1 MKKIT
6 ILLLILLFL
15 VINGAVYSITQTN
28 GEQRIQLALDEN
40 LKTLKTHYDILI
52 QTQKT
57 TADILYQSTLES
69 DRLIQIISKAFNAPK
84 EQKTRLRD
92 ELHELLREKYKRAK
106 LKDVYQYH
114 FVFPNNESFLRMHK
128 PEKFGDDLSTIRY
141 DFKYVNM
148 TKQTIRGFTQG
159 RTSHGFRNTF
169 PLFDRSGKY
178 IGAMEVSFSSDSFQ
192 WYLNNISHIHTHFL
206 VEKKIFEAKTWKK
219 DDIVEKYSQ
228 SSENSRF
235 MLALDKTHSK
245 DRCITENRLKLK
257 PIKEELLSKMSIGEM
272 FSSYVRYKGEI
283 KAFAYLP
290 IKNMKYET
298 VAWLVSY
305 ENSPFIALSLKNMLI
320 MRIITLVFS
329 LILIYFIVALVRSN
343 ESTEKKRKLLD
354 EILDS
359 TDNIMFITDL
369 KKVSFSNNRFKNL
382 LNIKYSN
389 EFNRKTADDVLS
401 IFAKVDGYLHADL
414 LKGDESLISLIRRT
428 PQDERI
434 VCILDRHFEEKAFQ
448 ISISKVNYENDF
460 LVTLSDITQMKAKQA
475 VAEKKAYKD
484 GLTGIYNRNKFDEI
498 FNEELIRVKRDNAKL
513 VLAIVDIDKFK
524 NFNDTFGH
532 LIGDE
537 VLISMTESVDKNLRE
552 SDVFARW
559 GGEEFVILFKD
570 TSMKNAKR
578 VSQKLKDKIQKAQH
592 PIAGSITASFGLS
605 EYIVGDTVES
615 LFERCDKALYL
626 AKENGRNRIE
636 IL

>member
-28 GEQRIQLALDEN
+28 GGQRIQLALDEN